1 MEDDDGLREI
11 LEVQMRQ
18 EGYETRSVRSA
29 EDAFPILQ
37 TYAHQLVITDL
48 NLPGASGIDLLKWIR
63 AEHPETA
70 VIVSTAFATVKTAVE
85 AMKTGAYDYVTKPVQ
100 PYAMKALV
108 KRATEHWRL
117 VDHVQVLRTSL
128 DRKGGFEEIIGSSP
142 SLLQA
147 LDVAART
154 ASTDATM
161 LIYGETGTGKELV
174 AKALHFLSPRSEH
187 PFVTI
192 NCGSIPSELLES
204 ELFGHVKGSF
214 TGAFGHKKGKVEMA
228 EGGTVFL
235 DEIGEMPWELQ
246 VRILRLIQE
255 REIEKVG
262 GAAPIKVNVRIIA
275 ATHRD
280 LLAMTKAGEFREDL
294 YYRLLVVP
302 INLPPLR
309 ERPGDI
315 PALTQHFFVKFRLKY
330 GRADLV
336 LPSKIID
343 LFEQYN
349 WPGNIRQLQNA
360 MERVVLLSEGP
371 EITISDLPA
380 FLTGDF
386 DPLKMPSDLGDELG
400 VASDELGIA
409 GMEKAL
415 ILRTLKECG
424 GNQTHAAQILKMT
437 RRALGYRLKR
447 YHLQDK
453 NSTQSEDKTSTQS
466 GA

>member
-1 MEDDDGLREI
+1 M
-11 LEVQMRQ
+11 
-18 EGYETRSVRSA
+18 
-29 EDAFPILQ
+29 
-37 TYAHQLVITDL
+37 
-48 NLPGASGIDLLKWIR
+48 
-63 AEHPETA
+63 
-70 VIVSTAFATVKTAVE
+70 
-85 AMKTGAYDYVTKPVQ
+85 
-100 PYAMKALV
+100 
-108 KRATEHWRL
+108 
-117 VDHVQVLRTSL
+117 
-128 DRKGGFEEIIGSSP
+128 
-142 SLLQA
+142 
-147 LDVAART
+147 
-154 ASTDATM
+154 
-161 LIYGETGTGKELV
+161 